1 MKATLIGG
9 PLDGQTVCLIAGTDI
24 LFSTRSQGYYA
35 PDANGQWLWHWSN
48 PHPFCSPSASPSVSL
63 SPPDSL

>member
-35 PDANGQWLWHWSN
+35 PDANGQWLWH
-48 PHPFCSPSASPSVSL
+48 
-63 SPPDSL
+63 